1 MLVYDYAHAVTE
13 AQFALDVQA
22 WASSWTVPALA
33 LLSGGKGSGAK
44 GSGSTR
50 SSSGPAI
57 TDRIP
62 DHYSWVRESRADA
75 MRFVDLDRLDKPET
89 VAQIASLVGA
99 STKPVKREAVERFRE
114 RVLSRARK
122 VDATKA
128 RS

>member
-44 GSGSTR
+44 TGAAR
-50 SSSGPAI
+50 SASGPAV

-62 DHYSWVRESRADA
+62 DHYSWLRKSHADEVQ
-75 MRFVDLDRLDKPET
+75 FVDLDRLDKPET
-89 VAQIASLVGA
+89 VGRIASLVGA
-99 STKPVKREAVERFRE
+99 STKPVKREAVDRFRE

-128 RS
+128 RP

>member
-13 AQFALDVQA
+13 AQFALDFQA

-33 LLSGGKGSGAK
+33 LMSGGKGSGAK
-44 GSGSTR
+44 G

-75 MRFVDLDRLDKPET
+75 MRFVDLDRLDRPET